1 MITYQ
6 DVKKALE
13 DGEKIT
19 DVVYRV
25 INDHKSSEAY
35 RTAMIADAYNRHQNV
50 TIMQYQKFLYMMS
63 GKAVP
68 DTLSANYKLRSNF
81 FQRFITQENQF
92 LLGNGVKWED
102 SKTGEK
108 LGEDFDS
115 KLQDAGEKALV
126 QKVSFGFWNKD
137 HVDVFA
143 FLEFAPLWDE
153 EDGALK
159 SGVRFWQIDDQH
171 PLRATYYEED
181 GYTEFIWRKGEDGT
195 VLQDKRNY
203 IVELRGTEADGM
215 EIYDGE
221 NYPTFPIVPLWA
233 NKYHQSEFVGMQE
246 NIDAY
251 DLIKSGFAN
260 NIDDASEIY
269 WIINNAGGMDDVD
282 VAEFLNK
289 LKTSH
294 AANVDD
300 GQSVTPNTIQIP
312 TEARER
318 MLDRLRADM
327 YEDFMALDTKNLA
340 SGAVTATQIEA
351 AYEPLNQKADK
362 YEYCVIDFIQNIMK
376 LAGVEDNPTFTRSI
390 MVNQTEMVSTVV
402 QGAQYLSEDYV
413 TEKILSILGDGDKAE
428 DVLKEMD
435 SENMSR
441 FGGGNSDENPGENED
456 VENAG

>member
-6 DVKKALE
+6 DIERSLN
-13 DGEKIT
+13 DGEKLV
-19 DVVYRV
+19 DFVFRV
-25 INDHKSSEAY
+25 IQEHKSSDKY
-35 RTAMIADAYNRHQNV
+35 RTAQIADAYNRHQNI
-50 TIMQYQKFLYMMS
+50 TILQYQKFLYLMS

-81 FQRFITQENQF
+81 FNRFITQENQF
-92 LLGNGVKWED
+92 LLGNGVKWD
-102 SKTGEK
+102 DNKTGEK
-108 LGEDFDS
+108 LGDDFDI

-126 QKVSFGFWNKD
+126 QSVSFGFWNKD
-137 HVDVFA
+137 HVDVFG
-143 FLEFAPLWDE
+143 FLEFVPLWDE
-153 EDGALK
+153 ENGALRA
-159 SGVRFWQIDDQH
+159 GVRFWRIDDNH
-171 PLRATYYEED
+171 PLRATFYEED
-181 GYTEFIWRKGEDGT
+181 GYTEFIWRKGEDGAI
-195 VLQDKRNY
+195 LQEKRKY
-203 IVELRGTEADGM
+203 ILKLQGTNADGM

-300 GQSVTPNTIQIP
+300 GQSVTPNTVNVP

-351 AYEPLNQKADK
+351 AYEPMNQKADK
-362 YEYCVIDFIQNIMK
+362 YEYCIIDFIQNILK
-376 LAGVEDNPTFTRSI
+376 LAGIEDNPTFTRSMMI
-390 MVNQTEMVSTVV
+390 NQSEMIGVVV

-428 DVLKEMD
+428 DVLKAMD
-435 SENMSR
+435 EENMDR
-441 FGGGNSDENPGENED
+441 FGEDNE
-456 VENAG
+456 